1 MNTKICPKCEVE
13 KSLSEFCKNKYTKDG
28 LQYWCKCCVNI
39 YNKNLYCSNKQ
50 YRQNILNNT
59 RRYFK
64 TDKGKI
70 SNKKSQLKYRQGN
83 GKDKYNEYQR
93 YYSKTPKGR
102 SIHRKFGHNRR
113 LKKQNITH
121 DWTTQQEIDK
131 LNETHGYCKICSK
144 YIGINNLTL
153 DHIIPISKVPI
164 GAVYTINDIQFIC
177 KECNS
182 RKSAKSDI
190 NYSSILKPKRL
201 LNKLTLRME
210 SEILHYDRNLYSKIL
225 DLMQGQNPQF
235 TESDILFLNN
245 L

>member
-1 MNTKICPKCEVE
+1 MDTQYNEKIRK
-13 KSLSEFCKNKYTKDG
+13 
-28 LQYWCKCCVNI
+28 NI
-39 YNKNLYCSNKQ
+39 YNWRYKNIDTYKEYQ
-50 YRQNILNNT
+50 KKYQN
-59 RRYFK
+59 YYK
-64 TDKGKI
+64 TTQRGKI
-70 SNKKSQLKYRQGN
+70 SHRKKSHK
-83 GKDKYNEYQR
+83 
-93 YYSKTPKGR
+93 
-102 SIHRKFGHNRR
+102 RR
-113 LKKQNITH
+113 FKEQNITH